1 MKSIVRRA
9 VLLLSATMV
18 SIFCAP
24 GVTADDRIVGTFNEQ
39 ETAPPATPSAPPAN
53 ASGMSAL
60 SPGAAGAGTAAVSR
74 LDLSARAVDS
84 VSTLDL
90 TTEPR
95 DLWERMRQGF
105 AMPNLN
111 SDLVTDRQLWYLSR
125 PTALKSM
132 LERGRKYLYHIVEEL
147 EKRGMPT
154 ELALLPLV
162 ESAYNPM
169 AYSSAKA
176 SGLWQFIPSTG
187 RDFNLTQ
194 NWWVDQRRDILA
206 STDAALTYLQALY
219 EMHGDWQL
227 ALASYN
233 WGENAVLRAV
243 NKNKA
248 AGLPTDFSNLTVP
261 QETRYYVPKLQ
272 ALKNII
278 ANPQLFGIALPDIPN
293 TAYFATVEA
302 QPGMD
307 LAAAAKLAEMP
318 VKDFMELNP
327 SFNRPVIPGQGELTL
342 VLPKEKVPTFLANV
356 ESAEQ
361 PMLSWRTYT
370 VEQRERVEQVAARF
384 GISAT
389 KLREVNGLPPRGL
402 LAPGYTLLVPASENV
417 ALSESAPVLAP
428 RLANAAIPMARVR
441 LTPATNGRN
450 QAQVRE
456 RQQNR
461 KSATTTAGKAKSKSA
476 GQSAKAAKTAQ
487 PVGRSVKPAEPGKR
501 HHR

>member
-18 SIFCAP
+18 TIFCAP
-24 GVTADDRIVGTFNEQ
+24 VAISDDRVGNVGESAETGAPANTSAAAGNPPVM
-39 ETAPPATPSAPPAN
+39 TAPAPTAV
-53 ASGMSAL
+53 
-60 SPGAAGAGTAAVSR
+60 AGTAAVSR
-74 LDLSARAVDS
+74 LDLSARDVGS
-84 VSTLDL
+84 ISTLDL
-90 TTEPR
+90 TSEPR

-162 ESAYNPM
+162 ESAFNPM
-169 AYSSAKA
+169 AYSPAKA
-176 SGLWQFIPSTG
+176 SGLWQFVPSTG

-233 WGENAVLRAV
+233 WGENAVMKAV
-243 NKNKA
+243 NRNKA
-248 AGLPTDFSNLTVP
+248 AGLPTDFASLNMP

-278 ANPQLFGIALPDIPN
+278 ANPQLFGITLPDIPN

-302 QPGMD
+302 QAGMD
-307 LAAAAKLAEMP
+307 LTAAAKLAEMP
-318 VKDFMELNP
+318 VKDFLELNP
-327 SFNRPVIPGQGELTL
+327 SFNRPVIPGQGERTL
-342 VLPKEKVPTFLANV
+342 VLPKEKVPTFIANLGNG
-356 ESAEQ
+356 EQ
-361 PMLSWRTYT
+361 PLLSWRTYT
-370 VEQRERVEQVAARF
+370 VQQRERVEQVAARF
-384 GISAT
+384 GISAA
-389 KLREVNGLPPRGL
+389 KLREVNGLPPRGR
-402 LAPGYTLLVPASENV
+402 LAPGYTLLVPTTENV
-417 ALSESAPVLAP
+417 AMTESAPVLAP
-428 RLANAAIPMARVR
+428 QLANAAIPASRVR
-441 LTPATNGRN
+441 LSAEGNSRSHGHSSGHHHGGHKT
-450 QAQVRE
+450 E
-456 RQQNR
+456 
-461 KSATTTAGKAKSKSA
+461 KATTGKKAGPLGK
-476 GQSAKAAKTAQ
+476 KAAKATSRPTSAH
-487 PVGRSVKPAEPGKR
+487 KK
-501 HHR
+501 HH